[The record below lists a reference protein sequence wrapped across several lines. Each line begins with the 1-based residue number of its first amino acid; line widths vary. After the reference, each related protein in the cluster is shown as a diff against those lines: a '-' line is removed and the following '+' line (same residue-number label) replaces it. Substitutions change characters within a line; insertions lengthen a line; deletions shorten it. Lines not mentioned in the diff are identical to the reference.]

1 MMSKSKL
8 SVALSE
14 HEPVPRMPE
23 TIPETGLDFGFLSDL
38 ALKIVYSDTNCT
50 SERVADKIKL
60 PLGIAEDLLRHL
72 YREKLI
78 EIKGRINLQSNSYS
92 ILDRGL
98 QRVHRLL
105 DVSSYI
111 GPAPV
116 SIEDYSDM
124 VRNQEQARPPTTPI
138 LIESAMKNLVLPES
152 TVKLLG
158 LVVDSRRSLFLS
170 GPPGCGKTTIAKAL
184 HNALEGDIWVPYAF
198 EAGGQVIRVFDGH
211 HHELVSD
218 PPAVRYD
225 QRWLRVRRPLIV
237 VGGELTIETMDL
249 IYSHTVRFYEAPFQ
263 VKANGGVLLI
273 DDFGRQRV
281 DPHDLLNRWI
291 VPLENR
297 IEYLTLHTGKK
308 LEVPFEQLLV
318 FATNLNVN
326 DLVDEAFLR
335 RMGYRLFIDPPRI
348 DTYALVLERYIQS
361 IGLEYD
367 PDLAEMLLLRYQREN
382 RLMKYCDPRDLV
394 ERCIDICK
402 YENRPPTVDRN
413 LLEQAWVNYFGSH
426 SIQGRSSD

>member
-1 MMSKSKL
+1 MMSKPKL
-8 SVALSE
+8 SVALLE

-23 TIPETGLDFGFLSDL
+23 TAHETGLEFGFLADL
-38 ALKIVYSDTNCT
+38 TLKIVYSDTNCT

-78 EIKGRINLQSNSYS
+78 EIKGRVNLQSNSYS

-105 DVSSYI
+105 DVSGYI

-116 SIEDYSDM
+116 SIEDYTDM
-124 VRNQEQARPPTTPI
+124 VRKLEQARPPTTPI
-138 LIESAMKNLVLPES
+138 MIDSAMKHLVLPES

-170 GPPGCGKTTIAKAL
+170 GPAGCGKTTIAKAL

-211 HHELVSD
+211 HHELVSE
-218 PPAVRYD
+218 PPAVRHD

-237 VGGELTIETMDL
+237 VGGELSIDTMDL
-249 IYSHTVRFYEAPFQ
+249 IYSQTVRFYEAPFQ
-263 VKANGGVLLI
+263 VKANGGVLVI

-297 IEYLTLHTGKK
+297 IDYLTLHTGKK

-318 FATNLNVN
+318 FATNLNVE

-348 DTYALVLERYIQS
+348 DTYALIFERFMQS
-361 IGLEYD
+361 IGLEYE

-382 RLMKYCDPRDLV
+382 RQMKYCDPRDLIQ
-394 ERCIDICK
+394 RCLDICK
-402 YENRPPTVDRN
+402 YDNRPPTVDRD
-413 LLEQAWVNYFGSH
+413 LLEQAWANYFGSH
-426 SIQGRSSD
+426 AVRGRSHD

>member
-8 SVALSE
+8 SVAFSE

-23 TIPETGLDFGFLSDL
+23 TISETGLDFGFLSDL

-105 DVSSYI
+105 DISSYI

-116 SIEDYSDM
+116 SIEDYTDM
-124 VRNQEQARPPTTPI
+124 VRKQEQARPPTTPI
-138 LIESAMKNLVLPES
+138 LIDSAMKHLVLPES
-152 TVKLLG
+152 TIKLLG

-184 HNALEGDIWVPYAF
+184 HGALEGDVWVPYAF
-198 EAGGQVIRVFDGH
+198 EAGGQVIRVFDAH

-249 IYSHTVRFYEAPFQ
+249 IYSQTVRFYEAPFQ
-263 VKANGGVLLI
+263 VKANGGVLVI

-297 IEYLTLHTGKK
+297 IDYLALHTGKK

-318 FATNLNVN
+318 FATNLNVD

-348 DTYALVLERYIQS
+348 ETYALVLERYIQS

-367 PDLAEMLLLRYQREN
+367 PDLAEMLLLRYQREK
-382 RLMKYCDPRDLV
+382 RQMKYCDPRDLI
-394 ERCIDICK
+394 ERCLDICK
-402 YENRPPTVDRN
+402 YENRPPTVDRD
-413 LLEQAWVNYFGSH
+413 LLEQAWVHYFGSH

>member
-8 SVALSE
+8 SVVAQE
-14 HEPVPRMPE
+14 DDPVPRMPE
-23 TIPETGLDFGFLSDL
+23 TTSETGLEFGFLSDL
-38 ALKIVYSDTNCT
+38 ALKIVYSDMNCT
-50 SERVADKIKL
+50 SDRVAEKIKL

-78 EIKGRINLQSNSYS
+78 EIKGRVNLQSNSYS

-105 DVSSYI
+105 DVSGYI

-116 SIEDYSDM
+116 SIEDYTAM
-124 VRNQEQARPPTTPI
+124 VRKQEQARPPTTPI
-138 LIESAMKNLVLPES
+138 MIDSAMRHLVLPES

-158 LVVDSRRSLFLS
+158 LVVDSRKSLFLS
-170 GPPGCGKTTIAKAL
+170 GPAGCGKTSIAKAL
-184 HNALEGDIWVPYAF
+184 HNALEGDIWVPHAF
-198 EAGGQVIRVFDGH
+198 EAGGQVIRVFDSH

-218 PPAVRYD
+218 PPTVRHD
-225 QRWLRVRRPLIV
+225 QRWLRIRRPLIV

-249 IYSHTVRFYEAPFQ
+249 IYSQTVRFYEAPFQ

-281 DPHDLLNRWI
+281 DAHDLLNRWI

-297 IEYLTLHTGKK
+297 IDYLTLHTGKK
-308 LEVPFEQLLV
+308 IEVPFEQLLA
-318 FATNLNVN
+318 FATNLNVE

-348 DTYALVLERYIQS
+348 DTYALIFERYMQS
-361 IGLEYD
+361 HGLEYD

-382 RLMKYCDPRDLV
+382 RQMKYCDPRDLIT
-394 ERCIDICK
+394 RCLDICK
-402 YENRPPTVDRN
+402 YENRPPTVNRD
-413 LLEQAWVNYFGSH
+413 LLEEAWANYFGSH
-426 SIQGRSSD
+426 AIRGRSHD